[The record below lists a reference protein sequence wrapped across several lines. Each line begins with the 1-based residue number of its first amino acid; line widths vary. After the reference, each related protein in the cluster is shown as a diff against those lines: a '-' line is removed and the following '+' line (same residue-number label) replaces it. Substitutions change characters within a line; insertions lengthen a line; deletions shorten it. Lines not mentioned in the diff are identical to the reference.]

1 MQNVT
6 AIGPGGVNDYS
17 NWTFIY
23 AQSYHLIDEGTNE
36 LTSKIACSDNPTI
49 IGNNSVTTK
58 YYSINVTGV
67 TNTTDPT
74 LFNLTPSV
82 DNSTTI
88 PGFHSI
94 AYSSILPQYSGTN
107 DTVSQPRQLNLVVP
121 SKNYD
126 NSKTDDDNSKTDDN
140 VDISS
145 NHDAKKKGTSQDSKD
160 VHHSNSVKYLNVKE
174 KKWTKQNTSSSN
186 GMVRTLMT

>member
-1 MQNVT
+1 MDWNDLKPMQNVT

-17 NWTFIY
+17 NWTFTY
-23 AQSYHLIDEGTNE
+23 AQNYHLIDEGTNE

-82 DNSTTI
+82 DNGTTMA
-88 PGFHSI
+88 GFHSI

-107 DTVSQPRQLNLVVP
+107 DTVSQPRHLNLVVP
-121 SKNYD
+121 SKN
-126 NSKTDDDNSKTDDN
+126 
-140 VDISS
+140 
-145 NHDAKKKGTSQDSKD
+145 
-160 VHHSNSVKYLNVKE
+160 
-174 KKWTKQNTSSSN
+174 
-186 GMVRTLMT
+186 